1 VAVTLREAPALLV
14 AALLLLALARAA
26 LAAEFDAA
34 ASRVG
39 FVLSTRWGQDLEG
52 RFPTLQGRIDELGHD
67 QRRVRLVLFT
77 GDVEIVGHPGYTR
90 FTRGRAFFDAARWPQ
105 VEFLSDAYTP
115 RLLHDGGKLGGTLRM
130 RGVQHHQVFDVLPSA
145 CDAPGRDCDV
155 VATGVVERAD
165 YGMGRWSVALDD
177 AVRFTLRM
185 RLRAEPPA

>member
-1 VAVTLREAPALLV
+1 MTLREAPALLV

-34 ASRVG
+34 TSRVG
-39 FVLSTRWGQDLEG
+39 FMLSTRWGQELEG
-52 RFPTLQGRIDELGHD
+52 RFPRLQGRVDELGHD

-90 FTRGRAFFDAARWPQ
+90 FTRGRAFFDAERWPQ
-105 VEFLSDAYTP
+105 VEFLSDAYTS
-115 RLLHDGGKLGGTLRM
+115 RLLQDGGKLGGTLRM
-130 RGVQHHQVFDVLPSA
+130 RGVQHREVFEVMPAA

-165 YGMGRWSVALDD
+165 YGMGRWTVALDD

>member
-1 VAVTLREAPALLV
+1 MTLREAPALLV

-39 FVLSTRWGQDLEG
+39 FALSTRWGQDIEG
-52 RFPTLQGRIDELGHD
+52 RFPTLQGRVDELGGD

-90 FTRGRAFFDAARWPQ
+90 FTRGRAFFDAEHWPQ

-115 RLLHDGGKLGGTLRM
+115 RLLHDGGKLGGVLRM
-130 RGVQHHQVFDVLPSA
+130 RGVQHRQVFDVLPAA

-165 YGMGRWSVALDD
+165 YGMGRWTIALDD

>member
-1 VAVTLREAPALLV
+1 MTLREAPALLV
-14 AALLLLALARAA
+14 AALLLLALAGAA

-34 ASRVG
+34 TSRVG
-39 FVLSTRWGQDLEG
+39 FVLSTRWGQNLEG
-52 RFPTLQGRIDELGHD
+52 RFPTLQGRVDDLGND
-67 QRRVRLVLFT
+67 RRRVRLVLST

-90 FTRGRAFFDAARWPQ
+90 FTRGRAFFDAEHWPQ

-115 RLLHDGGKLGGTLRM
+115 RLLHDGGKLGGLLRM
-130 RGVQHHQVFDVLPSA
+130 RGVQRRQVFDVLPAA

-155 VATGVVERAD
+155 VATGVVERGD
-165 YGMGRWSVALDD
+165 YGMGRWSIALND

>member
-1 VAVTLREAPALLV
+1 MTLREAPALLV
-14 AALLLLALARAA
+14 AALLLVAVARAA
-26 LAAEFDAA
+26 LAAEFDAT

-90 FTRGRAFFDAARWPQ
+90 FTRGRAFFDAERWPQ

-115 RLLHDGGKLGGTLRM
+115 RLLQDGGKLGGTLRM
-130 RGVQHHQVFDVLPSA
+130 RGVQHRQVFDVLPAA

-165 YGMGRWSVALDD
+165 YGMGRWTIALDD